1 MYCENCGN
9 QLNDDALF
17 CDKCGAK
24 IEQEDPSEQEYTSLV
39 PKFEDV
45 DTEKPITDR
54 IRDIEKPIFSDEE
67 DIESKPR
74 KKKSKVKLIV
84 SLSVTAIFLIA
95 IGVIVFICTRPLT
108 PDKAYSLY
116 SQKLAGENDYYHE
129 YYGKEITLVTA
140 VDINN
145 TGIPDLIYTIE
156 YENGCDVH
164 MLYDDD
170 IIVSLVGLDSVL
182 HGEEVECTVFIS
194 MKDGGFYIYSI
205 VDNEVTISIIDCED
219 GKYHS
224 KDIARKS
231 IYYENGKPFY
241 DYYIYDEEYDDYE
254 KAFMDLTETLFSDPV
269 TIIISTLPRE
279 ALKSRFNDIQSYSK
293 CYSFDDAL
301 QLLNDGELSEVSET
315 ESSGNGDDAFEPT
328 EEPSTE
334 EPVDNTPEW
343 SDVYKDFILD
353 KEYLTS
359 NDGWLSNDALSSR
372 LDENPYPYFY
382 LYDLDNDNT
391 PELFMSFG
399 YIGGSTPN
407 NVYTVRD
414 NKIVFLSDIMPGS
427 DLLIYN
433 PDSNNHG
440 LFCGSGRQG
449 AYAVTY
455 WYITGDT
462 IESKQVLFEK
472 AKSIDDFNKGFD
484 LTVYDQDLY
493 DTFIACTDESPL
505 YPAAS
510 LRTADNGLSEHNPR
524 EIASIGWDNY
534 LTEYGY

>member
-1 MYCENCGN
+1 
-9 QLNDDALF
+9 
-17 CDKCGAK
+17 
-24 IEQEDPSEQEYTSLV
+24 
-39 PKFEDV
+39 
-45 DTEKPITDR
+45 
-54 IRDIEKPIFSDEE
+54 
-67 DIESKPR
+67 
-74 KKKSKVKLIV
+74 
-84 SLSVTAIFLIA
+84 
-95 IGVIVFICTRPLT
+95 
-108 PDKAYSLY
+108 
-116 SQKLAGENDYYHE
+116 
-129 YYGKEITLVTA
+129 
-140 VDINN
+140 
-145 TGIPDLIYTIE
+145 
-156 YENGCDVH
+156 
-164 MLYDDD
+164 
-170 IIVSLVGLDSVL
+170 
-182 HGEEVECTVFIS
+182 
-194 MKDGGFYIYSI
+194 
-205 VDNEVTISIIDCED
+205 
-219 GKYHS
+219 
-224 KDIARKS
+224 
-231 IYYENGKPFY
+231 
-241 DYYIYDEEYDDYE
+241 
-254 KAFMDLTETLFSDPV
+254 MDLTETLFSDPV